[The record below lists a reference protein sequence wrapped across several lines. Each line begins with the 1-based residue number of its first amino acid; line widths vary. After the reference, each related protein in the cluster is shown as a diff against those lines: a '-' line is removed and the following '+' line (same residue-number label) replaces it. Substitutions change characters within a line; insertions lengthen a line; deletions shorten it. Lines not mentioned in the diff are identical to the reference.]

1 MVSPKV
7 SSSFDTTLRRHGEG
21 VLRRAPVSALQVNVG
36 LRCDLACH
44 HCHVEAGPNRTEN
57 MDRRTADRVLEL
69 LEANPGVRT
78 LDLTGGAPELSPH
91 FRTLVSRAR
100 ALSRT
105 VIDRCNLTVLF
116 QPGQEDTA
124 HFLAESSAKVV
135 ASLPCYTSEN
145 VDRQRGRRVFERSI
159 EALHILNDLGYAN
172 PSSGLELDLV
182 YNPTG
187 ATLPPD
193 QHELEDEYRHE
204 LRSAHGIEFN
214 RLLTITNMPI
224 KRFAHA
230 LERDGREAEYMSL
243 LVNHFNPGTVP
254 ALMCRHLI
262 SIGWDG
268 QLYDCDFNQM
278 LEIPLAKRRR
288 TIWDVDDLGALEGDP
303 IATDVHCHGCTA
315 GSGSSCGGALAAR
328 DSLEAS

>member
-1 MVSPKV
+1 V

-159 EALHILNDLGYAN
+159 EALRILNGLGYAN
-172 PSSGLELDLV
+172 STSGLELDLV
-182 YNPTG
+182 YNPLG
-187 ATLPPD
+187 PTLPPD
-193 QHELEDEYRHE
+193 QKQLEDEYRVQ
-204 LRSAHGIEFN
+204 LSSLHGIGFD
-214 RLLTITNMPI
+214 RLLTIANMPI
-224 KRFAHA
+224 KRFAQA
-230 LERDGREAEYMSL
+230 LARDGREADYMSL
-243 LVNHFNPGTVP
+243 LVNHFNPATVST
-254 ALMCRHLI
+254 LMCRH
-262 SIGWDG
+262 SVSVGWNG
-268 QLYDCDFNQM
+268 ELFDCDFNQM
-278 LEIPLAKRRR
+278 LEIPMAKRKR
-288 TIWDVDDLGALEGDP
+288 TIWDLDDWGALEGDP
-303 IATDVHCHGCTA
+303 IATDSHCFGCTA
-315 GSGSSCGGALAAR
+315 GPGSSCGGALAT
-328 DSLEAS
+328 DGAS